1 MRSTH
6 DFHGC
11 VMIESCKEEV
21 SIITDDR
28 SNQGIGRK
36 ASILSIALSAAI
48 CATAMADVAPEPVRG
63 PPPPPQPAK
72 VIKAGYKVTEIAKG
86 LDHPWSMAFLPD
98 GSMLVTE
105 RVGRLRLIRGGSLQ
119 SEPIAGVPAVHTGSQ
134 AGLFDIVL
142 HPKFAENNIVYL
154 TYAAG
159 TTAANGTQVARA
171 RFDGSALQDL
181 QVIFKAMPLKDTD
194 NHYGGRLAFL
204 ADGTFALT
212 IGEGFEYREK
222 AQDLTSDL
230 GKIVRLNEDGTVPQD
245 NPFVGRTS
253 VRPEIYT
260 WGHRNEQGLA
270 FDTQSGRLYETEHG
284 PRGGDELNII
294 VPHRNYGWPVITY
307 GMDYS
312 GAYVSPYTQRPGL
325 EQPVIYW
332 TPSIAPS
339 GLAIYRGDKF
349 PAWRGDLF
357 VGALAFKHLR
367 RVHLDERGNV
377 VDQEQLLNDRHWRIR
392 DVRAAPDGY
401 LYVCTDEDDGRV
413 LRLEPAGG

>member
-1 MRSTH
+1 M
-6 DFHGC
+6 G
-11 VMIESCKEEV
+11 ESCQEEV
-21 SIITDDR
+21 SIISR
-28 SNQGIGRK
+28 SFGRIGTFV
-36 ASILSIALSAAI
+36 SILIV
-48 CATAMADVAPEPVRG
+48 ATAVAFCTTATADTALEPARG
-63 PPPPPQPAK
+63 APPPPQPAK
-72 VIKAGYKVTEIAKG
+72 VIKTGYKVTEIAKG

-98 GSMLVTE
+98 GSILVTE
-105 RVGRLRLIRGGSLQ
+105 RVGRLRLIKGGSLLP
-119 SEPIAGVPAVHTGSQ
+119 EPIGGVPAVHTGSQ
-134 AGLFDIVL
+134 AGLFDVVL
-142 HPKFAENNIVYL
+142 HPHFAENNIVYL

-171 RFDGSALQDL
+171 RFDGSTLQDL
-181 QVIFKAMPLKDTD
+181 HVIFKALPLKDTD
-194 NHYGGRLAFL
+194 NHYGGRMAFL
-204 ADGTFALT
+204 PDGTFALT

-230 GKIVRLNEDGTVPQD
+230 GKIVRLNEDGSVPQD
-245 NPFVGRTS
+245 NPFVGQAS

-260 WGHRNEQGLA
+260 WGHRNEQGLT
-270 FDTQSGRLYETEHG
+270 FDVQSGRLYETEHG

-294 VPHRNYGWPVITY
+294 VARKNYGWPVITY

-349 PAWRGDLF
+349 PAWQGDLF

-367 RVHLDERGNV
+367 RVHLDERGSV
-377 VDQEQLLNDRHWRIR
+377 IDQEQLLNDLNWRIR
-392 DVRAAPDGY
+392 DVRSAPDGY
-401 LYVCTDEDDGRV
+401 LYVCTDETDGRV
-413 LRLEPAGG
+413 LRLEPASG

>member
-1 MRSTH
+1 MSSSHTRIAS
-6 DFHGC
+6 
-11 VMIESCKEEV
+11 
-21 SIITDDR
+21 
-28 SNQGIGRK
+28 
-36 ASILSIALSAAI
+36 SILAAAVAAI
-48 CATAMADVAPEPVRG
+48 ICAAASPAADSRVGRA
-63 PPPPPQPAK
+63 PPPAPQPAK
-72 VIKAGYKVTEIAKG
+72 VVKAGYKVTEIAKG

-105 RVGRLRLIRGGSLQ
+105 RRGQLRLIKGGLLQ
-119 SEPIAGVPAVHTGSQ
+119 PQPIGGVPAVHTGGQ

-142 HPKFAENNIVYL
+142 HPNFAQNNIVYL

-159 TTAANGTQVARA
+159 TAAANGTEVARA
-171 RFDGSALQDL
+171 RFDGSMLQDL
-181 QVIFKAMPLKDTD
+181 HVIFKAAPLKDTD
-194 NHYGGRLAFL
+194 NHYGGRMAFL
-204 ADGTFALT
+204 PDGTFALT

-230 GKIVRLNEDGTVPQD
+230 GKIVRLNEDGSVPQD
-245 NPFVGRTS
+245 NPFIGQAG

-260 WGHRNEQGLA
+260 WGHRNEQGLI
-270 FDTQSGRLYETEHG
+270 FDAQSGLLYETEHG

-294 VPHRNYGWPVITY
+294 VAHKNYGWPVITY

-339 GLAIYRGDKF
+339 GLAMYRGEKF
-349 PAWRGDLF
+349 PAWKGDLF
-357 VGALAFKHLR
+357 VGALAFRHLR

-377 VDQEQLLNDRHWRIR
+377 VNQEELLNDQRRRIR

-401 LYVCTDEDDGRV
+401 LYVCTDEADGRV
-413 LRLEPAGG
+413 LRLEPAN

>member
-1 MRSTH
+1 VVLKKAEL
-6 DFHGC
+6 DF
-11 VMIESCKEEV
+11 IL
-21 SIITDDR
+21 TDDR
-28 SNQGIGRK
+28 SSREIRTRV
-36 ASILSIALSAAI
+36 ASAILAVAAA
-48 CATAMADVAPEPVRG
+48 ATISTAVMADVTFESVRA

-72 VIKAGYKVTEIAKG
+72 VLQTGYKVTEIAKG

-98 GSMLVTE
+98 GSILVTE
-105 RVGRLRLIRGGSLQ
+105 RAGRLRVIKGGSLL
-119 SEPIAGVPAVHTGSQ
+119 PRTIAGVPPVHTGSQ

-142 HPKFAENNIVYL
+142 HPNFAANNIVYL

-159 TTAANGTQVARA
+159 TSAANGTQVARA
-171 RFDGSALQDL
+171 RFDGSTLRDL

-204 ADGTFALT
+204 SDGTFALT

-230 GKIVRLNEDGTVPQD
+230 GKIVRLNDDGSVPQD
-245 NPFVGRTS
+245 NPFVARPS

-260 WGHRNEQGLA
+260 WGHRNPQGLI
-270 FDTQSGRLYETEHG
+270 FDAQSGRLYETEHG

-294 VPHRNYGWPVITY
+294 VAHKNYGWPVITY

-312 GAYVSPYTQRPGL
+312 GAYVSPYTQRSGL

-349 PAWRGDLF
+349 PAWTGDLF
-357 VGALAFKHLR
+357 VGALAFQHLR
-367 RVHLDERGNV
+367 RIHLDERGNV
-377 VDQEQLLNDRHWRIR
+377 VDQEELLNDLHWRIR

-401 LYVCTDEDDGRV
+401 LYVCTDEDNGRV
-413 LRLEPAGG
+413 LRLEPTR

>member
-1 MRSTH
+1 M
-6 DFHGC
+6 
-11 VMIESCKEEV
+11 
-21 SIITDDR
+21 
-28 SNQGIGRK
+28 
-36 ASILSIALSAAI
+36 SILVAAMMAAM
-48 CATAMADVAPEPVRG
+48 CARATSDAVSEPLRA

-72 VIKAGYKVTEIAKG
+72 VVKTGYKVTEIAKG

-98 GSMLVTE
+98 GSILVTE
-105 RVGRLRLIRGGSLQ
+105 RVGRLRLIKDGSLRPQ
-119 SEPIAGVPAVHTGSQ
+119 PIAGVPAVHTGSQ

-142 HPKFAENNIVYL
+142 HPKFSENHVVYL

-159 TTAANGTQVARA
+159 TAAANGTQVARA
-171 RFDGSALQDL
+171 RFEGNSLQDL
-181 QVIFKAMPLKDTD
+181 HVIFKATPLKDTD
-194 NHYGGRLAFL
+194 NHYGGRMAFL
-204 ADGTFALT
+204 PDGTFALT

-230 GKIVRLNEDGTVPQD
+230 GKIVRLSDDGSVPQD
-245 NPFVGRTS
+245 NPFVGQAS

-260 WGHRNEQGLA
+260 WGHRNEQGLT
-270 FDTQSGRLYETEHG
+270 FDGQSGLLYETEHG
-284 PRGGDELNII
+284 PRGGDELNVI
-294 VPHRNYGWPVITY
+294 VARRNYGWPVITY

-339 GLAIYRGDKF
+339 GLAVYHGDKF

-367 RVHLDERGNV
+367 RIHLDERGNV
-377 VDQEQLLNDRHWRIR
+377 IDQEQLLNDFNRRIR

-401 LYVCTDEDDGRV
+401 LYVCTDESDGRV
-413 LRLEPAGG
+413 LRLEPAR

>member
-1 MRSTH
+1 MSSSHKR
-6 DFHGC
+6 
-11 VMIESCKEEV
+11 VV
-21 SIITDDR
+21 S
-28 SNQGIGRK
+28 
-36 ASILSIALSAAI
+36 SILAAAMAAMI
-48 CATAMADVAPEPVRG
+48 ATAATPAVEQDTVRA

-72 VIKAGYKVTEIAKG
+72 VVTTGYKVTEIAKG

-105 RVGRLRLIRGGSLQ
+105 RQGRLRLIKGGSLQ
-119 SEPIAGVPAVHTGSQ
+119 PQPIGGVPAVHTGSQ

-142 HPKFAENNIVYL
+142 HPNFAQNNIVYL

-159 TTAANGTQVARA
+159 TAAANGTQVARA
-171 RFDGSALQDL
+171 RFDGSMLQDL
-181 QVIFKAMPLKDTD
+181 HVIFKAAPLKDTD
-194 NHYGGRLAFL
+194 NHYGGRMAFL
-204 ADGTFALT
+204 PDGTFALT

-230 GKIVRLNEDGTVPQD
+230 GKIVRLNEDGSVPQD
-245 NPFVGRTS
+245 NPFIGQAG

-260 WGHRNEQGLA
+260 WGHRNAQGLI
-270 FDTQSGRLYETEHG
+270 FDAQSGLLYETEHG

-294 VPHRNYGWPVITY
+294 VAHKNYGWPVITY

-339 GLAIYRGDKF
+339 GLAMYRGEKF
-349 PAWRGDLF
+349 PAWKGDLF

-377 VDQEQLLNDRHWRIR
+377 VNQEELLNDLHWRIR

-401 LYVCTDEDDGRV
+401 LYVCTDEPDGRV
-413 LRLEPAGG
+413 LRLEPAD

>member
-1 MRSTH
+1 MRVASSIPIAAAAA
-6 DFHGC
+6 
-11 VMIESCKEEV
+11 MIF
-21 SIITDDR
+21 
-28 SNQGIGRK
+28 
-36 ASILSIALSAAI
+36 AAAI
-48 CATAMADVAPEPVRG
+48 AGMASDLVRA
-63 PPPPPQPAK
+63 PPPPPQPAT
-72 VIKAGYKVTEIAKG
+72 VVTTGYKVTEIARG

-105 RVGRLRLIRGGSLQ
+105 RVGRLRLIKDGVLLPQ
-119 SEPIAGVPAVHTGSQ
+119 AITGVPVVHTGGQ

-142 HPKFAENNIVYL
+142 HPKFAQNHIVYL

-159 TTAANGTQVARA
+159 TRRANGTQVARA
-171 RFDGSALQDL
+171 RFDGSALRKL
-181 QVIFKAMPLKDTD
+181 EVIFRALPLKDTD

-204 ADGTFALT
+204 PDGTFVLT
-212 IGEGFEYREK
+212 IGEGFEYREQ

-230 GKIVRLNEDGTVPQD
+230 GKIVRLNEDGSVPQD
-245 NPFVGRTS
+245 NPFIRQTS

-260 WGHRNEQGLA
+260 WGHRNAQGLI
-270 FDTQSGRLYETEHG
+270 FDPQSGLLYETEHG

-294 VPHRNYGWPVITY
+294 VAKSNYGWPVITY

-312 GAYVSPYTQRPGL
+312 GAYVSPYTQRPGF

-339 GLAIYRGDKF
+339 GLAMYRGDKF

-357 VGALAFKHLR
+357 VGALVYRHLR
-367 RVHLDERGNV
+367 RVHLDAHGNV
-377 VDQEQLLNDRHWRIR
+377 VDQQELLNNLHWRIR

-401 LYVCTDEDDGRV
+401 LYVCTDEDNGRV
-413 LRLEPAGG
+413 LRIEPVIESAP

>member
-1 MRSTH
+1 MHPEPKMSFT
-6 DFHGC
+6 
-11 VMIESCKEEV
+11 
-21 SIITDDR
+21 
-28 SNQGIGRK
+28 
-36 ASILSIALSAAI
+36 SILAAAI
-48 CATAMADVAPEPVRG
+48 AAMISTAATPAAEQGTVRAA
-63 PPPPPQPAK
+63 PPPPQPAK
-72 VIKAGYKVTEIAKG
+72 VVKSGYKVIEIAKG

-98 GSMLVTE
+98 GSLLVTE
-105 RVGRLRLIRGGSLQ
+105 RAGRLRLIKGGTLLAQ
-119 SEPIAGVPAVHTGSQ
+119 SIGGVPAVHTGSQ
-134 AGLFDIVL
+134 GGLFDIVL
-142 HPKFAENNIVYL
+142 HPNFAQNNIVYL

-159 TTAANGTQVARA
+159 TAAANGTRVARA

-181 QVIFKAMPLKDTD
+181 QVIFNAMPLKDTD
-194 NHYGGRLAFL
+194 NHYGGRMAFL
-204 ADGTFALT
+204 PDGTFALT

-230 GKIVRLNEDGTVPQD
+230 GKIVRLNEDGSVPQD
-245 NPFVGRTS
+245 NPFIGQAG

-260 WGHRNEQGLA
+260 WGHRNEQGLV
-270 FDTQSGRLYETEHG
+270 FDAPSGRLYETEHG

-294 VPHRNYGWPVITY
+294 VARKNYGWPVITY

-339 GLAIYRGDKF
+339 GLAMYRGEKF
-349 PAWRGDLF
+349 PAWKGDLF

-367 RVHLDERGNV
+367 RVHLEGGNV
-377 VDQEQLLNDRHWRIR
+377 VSQEELLNDFHWRIR

-401 LYVCTDEDDGRV
+401 LYVSTDEADGRV
-413 LRLEPAGG
+413 LRLEPAD

>member
-1 MRSTH
+1 MSSSHTRIAS
-6 DFHGC
+6 
-11 VMIESCKEEV
+11 
-21 SIITDDR
+21 
-28 SNQGIGRK
+28 
-36 ASILSIALSAAI
+36 SILAAAVAAMI
-48 CATAMADVAPEPVRG
+48 CAATLAEADLRVGRA

-72 VIKAGYKVTEIAKG
+72 VVKAGYKVTEIAKG

-105 RVGRLRLIRGGSLQ
+105 RPGRLRLIKGGLLQ
-119 SEPIAGVPAVHTGSQ
+119 PQPIAGVPAVHTGSQ

-142 HPKFAENNIVYL
+142 HPNFAQNEIVYL

-159 TTAANGTQVARA
+159 TAAANGTEVARA
-171 RFDGSALQDL
+171 RFDGSMLQDL
-181 QVIFKAMPLKDTD
+181 HVIFKAAPLKDTD
-194 NHYGGRLAFL
+194 NHYGGRMAFL
-204 ADGTFALT
+204 PDGTFALT

-230 GKIVRLNEDGTVPQD
+230 GKIVRLNEDGSVPQD
-245 NPFVGRTS
+245 NPFIGQAG

-260 WGHRNEQGLA
+260 WGHRNEQGLI
-270 FDTQSGRLYETEHG
+270 FDAQSGLLYETEHG

-294 VPHRNYGWPVITY
+294 VAHKNYGWPVITY

-339 GLAIYRGDKF
+339 GLAMYRGEKF
-349 PAWRGDLF
+349 PAWKGDLF
-357 VGALAFKHLR
+357 VGALAFRHLR

-377 VDQEQLLNDRHWRIR
+377 VNQEELLNDLGWRIR

-401 LYVCTDEDDGRV
+401 LYVCTDEADGRV
-413 LRLEPAGG
+413 LRLEPAN

>member
-1 MRSTH
+1 VASLIST
-6 DFHGC
+6 
-11 VMIESCKEEV
+11 
-21 SIITDDR
+21 
-28 SNQGIGRK
+28 
-36 ASILSIALSAAI
+36 AAAAPATVAA
-48 CATAMADVAPEPVRG
+48 ATAAAEPVTVRAA
-63 PPPPPQPAK
+63 PPPPQPATVVK
-72 VIKAGYKVTEIAKG
+72 TGYRVIEIAKG

-105 RVGRLRLIRGGSLQ
+105 REGRLRLIKGGSLQ
-119 SEPIAGVPAVHTGSQ
+119 PQPIAGVPAVHTGSQ

-142 HPKFAENNIVYL
+142 HPNFAQNQIVYL

-159 TTAANGTQVARA
+159 TAAANGTQVARA
-171 RFDGSALQDL
+171 RFDGSTLQDL

-194 NHYGGRLAFL
+194 NHYGGRMAFL
-204 ADGTFALT
+204 SDGTFALT

-230 GKIVRLNEDGTVPQD
+230 GKVVRLNEDGSVPQD
-245 NPFVGRTS
+245 NPFVGQAG

-260 WGHRNEQGLA
+260 WGHRNAQGLI
-270 FDTQSGRLYETEHG
+270 FDAQSGRLYETEHG

-294 VPHRNYGWPVITY
+294 VAHKNYGWPVITY

-339 GLAIYRGDKF
+339 GLAMYRGDKF
-349 PAWRGDLF
+349 PAWKGDLF

-367 RVHLDERGNV
+367 RVHLDERGDV
-377 VDQEQLLNDRHWRIR
+377 VNQEELLNDLQWRIR

-401 LYVCTDEDDGRV
+401 LYVSTDEADGRV
-413 LRLEPAGG
+413 LRLEPAN

>member
-1 MRSTH
+1 MHPEPKMSFT
-6 DFHGC
+6 
-11 VMIESCKEEV
+11 
-21 SIITDDR
+21 
-28 SNQGIGRK
+28 
-36 ASILSIALSAAI
+36 SILAAAI
-48 CATAMADVAPEPVRG
+48 AAMISTAATPAAEQGTVRAA
-63 PPPPPQPAK
+63 PPPPQPAK
-72 VIKAGYKVTEIAKG
+72 AVKSGYKVIEIAKG

-98 GSMLVTE
+98 GSLLVTE
-105 RVGRLRLIRGGSLQ
+105 RAGRLRLIRGGILLAQ
-119 SEPIAGVPAVHTGSQ
+119 SIGGVPAVHSGSQ
-134 AGLFDIVL
+134 GGLFDIVL
-142 HPKFAENNIVYL
+142 HPNFAQNNIVYL

-159 TTAANGTQVARA
+159 TAAANGTRVARA

-194 NHYGGRLAFL
+194 NHYGGRMAFL
-204 ADGTFALT
+204 PDGTFALT

-230 GKIVRLNEDGTVPQD
+230 GKIVRLNEDGSVPQD
-245 NPFVGRTS
+245 NPFIGQAG

-260 WGHRNEQGLA
+260 WGHRNEQGLV
-270 FDTQSGRLYETEHG
+270 FDAPSGRLYETEHG

-294 VPHRNYGWPVITY
+294 VARKNYGWPVITY

-339 GLAIYRGDKF
+339 GLAMYRGERF
-349 PAWRGDLF
+349 PAWKGDLF

-367 RVHLDERGNV
+367 RVHLDEGGNV
-377 VDQEQLLNDRHWRIR
+377 VSQEELLNDLHWRIR

-401 LYVCTDEDDGRV
+401 LYVSTDEADGRV
-413 LRLEPAGG
+413 LRLEPAD

>member
-1 MRSTH
+1 
-6 DFHGC
+6 
-11 VMIESCKEEV
+11 V
-21 SIITDDR
+21 SILLV
-28 SNQGIGRK
+28 
-36 ASILSIALSAAI
+36 AVAAAI
-48 CATAMADVAPEPVRG
+48 CATAAAICAAAAAEAVPEPVRG

-72 VIKAGYKVTEIAKG
+72 IITTGYKVIEIAKG

-105 RVGRLRLIRGGSLQ
+105 RVGRLRLIKNGSLQ
-119 SEPIAGVPAVHTGSQ
+119 PEPIGGVPAVHTGSQ

-142 HPKFAENNIVYL
+142 HPKFADNHIVFL

-159 TTAANGTQVARA
+159 TKAANGTQVARA
-171 RFDGSALQDL
+171 RFDGSRLQDL
-181 QVIFKAMPLKDTD
+181 HVIFEAMPLKDTD
-194 NHYGGRLAFL
+194 NHYGARMAFL
-204 ADGTFALT
+204 PDGTFALT

-230 GKIVRLNEDGTVPQD
+230 GKIVRLKEDGSVPQD
-245 NPFVGRTS
+245 NPFMGQSS
-253 VRPEIYT
+253 VRQEIYT
-260 WGHRNEQGLA
+260 WGHRNEQGLF
-270 FDTQSGRLYETEHG
+270 FDAHGGRLYETEHG

-294 VPHRNYGWPVITY
+294 VAHRNYGWPVITY

-312 GAYVSPYTQRPGL
+312 GAYVSPYTQRAGL

-339 GLAIYRGDKF
+339 GLAMYYGDKF

-367 RVHLDERGNV
+367 HVHLDERGEV
-377 VDQEQLLNDRHWRIR
+377 VDQEELLNDLNWRIR
-392 DVRAAPDGY
+392 DVRAPSDGY

-413 LRLEPAGG
+413 LRLEPASGEPAGG

>member
-1 MRSTH
+1 MR
-6 DFHGC
+6 
-11 VMIESCKEEV
+11 VV
-21 SIITDDR
+21 SILF
-28 SNQGIGRK
+28 
-36 ASILSIALSAAI
+36 AVLSATITAPAI
-48 CATAMADVAPEPVRG
+48 AEAAPEPVRRA
-63 PPPPPQPAK
+63 PPPPEDARVMK
-72 VIKAGYKVTEIAKG
+72 TGYRVTEIAKE

-105 RVGRLRLIRGGSLQ
+105 RAGRLRLIKGGSLQ
-119 SEPIAGVPAVHTGSQ
+119 PQSIAGVPDVHTGGQ

-142 HPKFAENNIVYL
+142 HPNFAQNSIVYL

-159 TTAANGTQVARA
+159 TALANGTQVMRA
-171 RFDGSALQDL
+171 RFDGSTLRDS
-181 QVIFKAMPLKDTD
+181 QVIFKATPLKDTD
-194 NHYGGRLAFL
+194 NHYGGRMAFL
-204 ADGTFALT
+204 PDGTFVLT

-230 GKIVRLNEDGTVPQD
+230 GKLVRLNEDGSVPHD
-245 NPFVGRTS
+245 NPFLGQAS

-260 WGHRNEQGLA
+260 WGHRNPQGLV
-270 FDTQSGRLYETEHG
+270 FDAQRGRLYETEHG

-294 VPHRNYGWPVITY
+294 VAHRNYGWPVITY

-312 GAYVSPYTQRPGL
+312 GAYVSPYTERPGL

-339 GLAIYRGDKF
+339 GLTLYRGDKF

-367 RVHLDERGNV
+367 RVHLDESGEV
-377 VDQEQLLNDRHWRIR
+377 VGQEELLNDLHWRIR

-401 LYVCTDEDDGRV
+401 LYVCTDESDGRV
-413 LRLEPAGG
+413 LRLEPAN

>member
-1 MRSTH
+1 MRVAS
-6 DFHGC
+6 
-11 VMIESCKEEV
+11 
-21 SIITDDR
+21 
-28 SNQGIGRK
+28 
-36 ASILSIALSAAI
+36 SILAAAI
-48 CATAMADVAPEPVRG
+48 AAMISATAMAEADLETVRAA
-63 PPPPPQPAK
+63 PPPPQPAK
-72 VIKAGYKVTEIAKG
+72 VVKTGYQVTEIAKG

-105 RVGRLRLIRGGSLQ
+105 RQGRLRLIKGGSLQ
-119 SEPIAGVPAVHTGSQ
+119 PRPIGGVPAVHTGSQ

-142 HPKFAENNIVYL
+142 HPNFAQNNIVYL

-159 TTAANGTQVARA
+159 TAAANGTQVARA
-171 RFDGSALQDL
+171 RYDGSTLQDL
-181 QVIFKAMPLKDTD
+181 HVIFKAAPLKDTD
-194 NHYGGRLAFL
+194 NHYGGRMAFL
-204 ADGTFALT
+204 PDGTFALT

-230 GKIVRLNEDGTVPQD
+230 GKIVRLNEDGSVPQD
-245 NPFVGRTS
+245 NPFIGQAG

-260 WGHRNEQGLA
+260 WGHRNEQGLI
-270 FDTQSGRLYETEHG
+270 FDAQSGLLYETEHG

-294 VPHRNYGWPVITY
+294 VAHKNYGWPVITY

-312 GAYVSPYTQRPGL
+312 GAFVSPYTQRPGL

-339 GLAIYRGDKF
+339 GLAMYRGEKF
-349 PAWRGDLF
+349 PDWKGDLF

-377 VDQEQLLNDRHWRIR
+377 VNQEELLNDLHWRIR

-401 LYVCTDEDDGRV
+401 LYVCTDEPDGRV
-413 LRLEPAGG
+413 LRLEPAD

>member
-1 MRSTH
+1 LQEIRTRA
-6 DFHGC
+6 
-11 VMIESCKEEV
+11 V
-21 SIITDDR
+21 S
-28 SNQGIGRK
+28 
-36 ASILSIALSAAI
+36 SILSAAVAAMI
-48 CATAMADVAPEPVRG
+48 FTAAMADVAPEPVRA
-63 PPPPPQPAK
+63 PPPPQPATVLK
-72 VIKAGYKVTEIAKG
+72 TGYKVTEIAKG

-105 RVGRLRLIRGGSLQ
+105 RVGRLRLIKDGVLLPL
-119 SEPIAGVPAVHTGSQ
+119 PIAGVPSVHTGSQ
-134 AGLFDIVL
+134 AGLFDVVL
-142 HPKFAENNIVYL
+142 HPNFAKNNIVYL

-159 TTAANGTQVARA
+159 TKAANGTQVARA
-171 RFDGSALQDL
+171 RFDGSTLLDL

-194 NHYGGRLAFL
+194 NHYGGRMAFL
-204 ADGTFALT
+204 PDGTFALT

-222 AQDLTSDL
+222 AQDLGSDL
-230 GKIVRLNEDGTVPQD
+230 GKIVRLNEDGSVPQD
-245 NPFVGRTS
+245 NPFVGQAS

-260 WGHRNEQGLA
+260 WGHRNEQGLIYDA
-270 FDTQSGRLYETEHG
+270 PSARLYETEHG

-294 VPHRNYGWPVITY
+294 VARRNYGWPVITY

-339 GLAIYRGDKF
+339 GLAMYRGDKF
-349 PAWRGDLF
+349 PAWDGDLF

-367 RVHLDERGNV
+367 RVHLDAHGNV
-377 VDQEQLLNDRHWRIR
+377 LDQEELLNDLHWRIR

-401 LYVCTDEDDGRV
+401 LYVCTDEADGRV
-413 LRLEPAGG
+413 LRLEPAT

>member
-1 MRSTH
+1 VASLISTA
-6 DFHGC
+6 
-11 VMIESCKEEV
+11 
-21 SIITDDR
+21 
-28 SNQGIGRK
+28 
-36 ASILSIALSAAI
+36 ASATATVAAQRARPPALS
-48 CATAMADVAPEPVRG
+48 
-63 PPPPPQPAK
+63 PPPPQPATVVK
-72 VIKAGYKVTEIAKG
+72 SGYRVIEIAKG

-105 RVGRLRLIRGGSLQ
+105 REGRLRLIKGGSLQ
-119 SEPIAGVPAVHTGSQ
+119 AQPIAGVPAVHTGSQ

-142 HPKFAENNIVYL
+142 HPNFEQNQIVYL

-159 TTAANGTQVARA
+159 TAAANGTQVARA
-171 RFDGSALQDL
+171 RFDGSTLQDL

-194 NHYGGRLAFL
+194 NHYGGRMAFL
-204 ADGTFALT
+204 PDGTFALT

-230 GKIVRLNEDGTVPQD
+230 GKIVRLNEDGSVPQD
-245 NPFVGRTS
+245 NPFVGHAG

-260 WGHRNEQGLA
+260 WGHRNEQGLI
-270 FDTQSGRLYETEHG
+270 FDAPSGLLYETEHG

-294 VPHRNYGWPVITY
+294 VARKNYGWPVITY

-312 GAYVSPYTQRPGL
+312 GAYVSPYTQRAGL

-339 GLAIYRGDKF
+339 GLAMYRGEKF

-377 VDQEQLLNDRHWRIR
+377 VNQEELLNDLHWRIR

-401 LYVCTDEDDGRV
+401 LYVCTDETDGRV
-413 LRLEPAGG
+413 LRIEPAT